1 MVWLAG
7 WLRRGEYAGFGDSR
21 PWGVSDALES
31 VKFCAGAT
39 AGGWK
44 DSGPL
49 NKSNKGRAGNRE
61 QGTGS
66 RREREQTQRATW
78 PDDYPGFAEFS

>member
-1 MVWLAG
+1 MDWLAG
-7 WLRRGEYAGFGDSR
+7 GLRRGEYAGFGDSR

-49 NKSNKGRAGNRE
+49 NKWNKG
-61 QGTGS
+61 
-66 RREREQTQRATW
+66 
-78 PDDYPGFAEFS
+78 